1 MKILKAARGYV
12 DVFIGDGWDGH
23 SRYQKR
29 KTPKGHQMVH
39 VSGGKLKKFQ
49 VTQLEAMV

>member
-1 MKILKAARGYV
+1 MKVLKAARGYV

-29 KTPKGHQMVH
+29 RTSKGYQMVH
-39 VSGGKLKKFQ
+39 ISGAKLKKHQ
-49 VTQLEAMV
+49 IDQLEKM